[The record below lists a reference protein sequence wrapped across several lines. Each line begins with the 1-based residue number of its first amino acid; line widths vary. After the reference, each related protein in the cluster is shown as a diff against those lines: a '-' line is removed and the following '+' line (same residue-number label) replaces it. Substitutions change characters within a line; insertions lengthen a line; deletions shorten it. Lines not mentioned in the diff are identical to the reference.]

1 MLASS
6 IDKFNLFR
14 VSFDNNS
21 YVFFFIYNYFGLN
34 VRTFIKFAQCLINYN
49 CNYEAEFLIR

>member
-21 YVFFFIYNYFGLN
+21 YVFILFTIILD
-34 VRTFIKFAQCLINYN
+34 
-49 CNYEAEFLIR
+49 